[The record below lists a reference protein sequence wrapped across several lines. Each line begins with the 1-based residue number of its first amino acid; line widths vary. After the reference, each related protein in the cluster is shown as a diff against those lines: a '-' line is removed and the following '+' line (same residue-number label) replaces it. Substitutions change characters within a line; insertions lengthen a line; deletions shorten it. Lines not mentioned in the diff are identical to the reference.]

1 MNMVYIDDFLYIVI
15 PTDVFRSR

>member
-1 MNMVYIDDFLYIVI
+1 MSMGYRDDFSYIVI